1 MLGLEGHV
9 VVNGIC
15 VFLCHAVVKSF
26 EYASLPKKHLGQRWV
41 AKGSACPTGQTLV
54 APALARTQ
62 GSRHNLGLQPA
73 CLGGALMAGWEVVAS
88 KVGDAV
94 LQLPPLLKEAG
105 TERQVSTATSRA
117 GVLMLQNT
125 GFENSTVGVKLMFS
139 LFLSLQDNEAKSN
152 KPKCKRSTD
161 LKMCV
166 KFLVRI
172 SKIRSRL

>member
-1 MLGLEGHV
+1 M
-9 VVNGIC
+9 VNGIC
-15 VFLCHAVVKSF
+15 VFLYHALVKSF

-54 APALARTQ
+54 ALALARTQ

-73 CLGGALMAGWEVVAS
+73 CLGGVLMAGWKVVAS
-88 KVGDAV
+88 KVGDVV

-105 TERQVSTATSRA
+105 TERQVCTAMSR

-125 GFENSTVGVKLMFS
+125 GLENSTVGVKLMFF

-172 SKIRSRL
+172 SKIRSKL